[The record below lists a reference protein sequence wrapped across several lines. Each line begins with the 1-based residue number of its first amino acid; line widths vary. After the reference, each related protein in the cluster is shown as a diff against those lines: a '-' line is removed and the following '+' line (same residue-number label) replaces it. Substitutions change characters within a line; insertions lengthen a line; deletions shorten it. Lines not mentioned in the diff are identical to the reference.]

1 MSFRNYYEVLFLL
14 VTFFLLFIGF
24 LGPSFWKIAQLQI
37 NIKFFEKINRNVN
50 FSIDGSNQ
58 FDINKNY
65 LSSDQLENKNI
76 VLGWSQLILN
86 NIKNDIPIARM
97 YFPYIPRNINQYETH
112 KKKSIF
118 IAILLPIALKGN
130 ELVLEER
137 KLMKIAFSSNNIY
150 QIELYSKKYRVKNF
164 KKMKFSKLN
173 RLELNNIKL
182 ELLTKINEIPI
193 SMILAQAIIESGWGS
208 SRFAQQG
215 NALFGEWTWKN
226 NDGIKPQKNLD
237 ANHSVKNFES
247 LSDSVNS
254 YILNLNTHPAYKELR
269 KYREKQF
276 KIGKPVT
283 GYNMANFLEKYAE
296 IGFQYVIKVK
306 DMIEKNRLNK
316 FENSKLE
323 SF

>member
-76 VLGWSQLILN
+76 VLEWSQLILN

>member
-76 VLGWSQLILN
+76 VLEWSQLILN

-323 SF
+323 TF